1 MLTELR
7 KQQIPDLFIL
17 LFIVAVGGVLRFY
30 DFSNIPM
37 THDELSA
44 YYRLNFNS
52 FRDLI
57 EFGVK
62 EDGHPAG
69 VQVFLYYWSRI
80 FGTGDMIIKLP
91 FLLLGMGSILLAY
104 KLALTWFNSTT
115 ALFVAA
121 YVSSLQFAVMYS
133 QIARP
138 YIFGLFFCL
147 LMVLFWTRIV
157 FGTKGKSLAVLMGFV
172 FSASVCSYTHH
183 FSLLFMAMV
192 ASTGLFF
199 VRKELR
205 LRYILALFAI
215 FLLYVPHLGVFFHQL
230 GIGGLSWL
238 GVPPNSFLLDYVKY
252 IFHFSVL
259 IYAAV
264 FILFLIGI
272 ATSDKRLWPLSKFQ
286 YISIIWFVVPPV
298 IGFLYSKFVSPLV
311 QYSVL
316 IFSFPFLLLFIFS
329 FYKQSS
335 QWFKMGAVALILLAN
350 ISTLVWS
357 RQHYDVFYK
366 QPFKE
371 YAAKTAD
378 FLAQHDVEDVRI
390 VFQENPVYVNHYFT
404 KFNPDTEFVS
414 LYEKEKNPSEFRS
427 IIAEPGC
434 EYLICGAMPLEY
446 FPIVKEYYPTLVAR
460 DFGFTYEFYIFSR
473 GGAVPEKCLD
483 YDPVFYN
490 TMDFENE
497 KEAWNISMCGVQ
509 DSSQFG
515 LCALDS
521 AQEWGPKFE
530 YPLGDISSSRHDIID
545 IALDFE
551 AANQGQIVCEI
562 WKDSE
567 LVFWRSAK
575 LHDFL
580 DLSPGKQGQKAYL
593 SFRLSSLFKKDQ
605 DLRDCTLK
613 VYYWNIDKCN
623 IVLDHFTIQARKGN
637 PYAFALVQ
645 RI

>member
-1 MLTELR
+1 M
-7 KQQIPDLFIL
+7 
-17 LFIVAVGGVLRFY
+17 
-30 DFSNIPM
+30 M
-37 THDELSA
+37 
-44 YYRLNFNS
+44 
-52 FRDLI
+52 
-57 EFGVK
+57 
-62 EDGHPAG
+62 
-69 VQVFLYYWSRI
+69 
-80 FGTGDMIIKLP
+80 IKLP
-91 FLLLGMGSILLAY
+91 FLLLGMGSIVLAY

-147 LMVLFWTRIV
+147 LLVLFWTRLV

-172 FSASVCSYTHH
+172 LSASVCSYTHH

-192 ASTGLFF
+192 AATGLFY
-199 VRKELR
+199 VRRELR
-205 LRYILALFAI
+205 LRYIIALLVI
-215 FLLYVPHLGVFFHQL
+215 FLLYVPHLGIFFHQL
-230 GIGGLSWL
+230 GIGGLAWL
-238 GVPPNSFLLDYVKY
+238 GVPPNSFLPDYVKY

-264 FILFLIGI
+264 FILFLTGI

-298 IGFLYSKFVSPLV
+298 IGFIYSKFVSPVV

-316 IFSFPFLLLFIFS
+316 IFSFPFLLIFIFS
-329 FYKQSS
+329 FYRQFS
-335 QWFKMGAVALILLAN
+335 QWFKMGAVAFILLAN

-357 RQHYDVFYK
+357 RQHYEVFYK

-371 YAAKTAD
+371 YAAETAD
-378 FLAQHDVEDVRI
+378 FLDQHDVENVRI
-390 VFQENPVYVNHYFT
+390 VFQENPVYINHYFS
-404 KFNPDTEFVS
+404 KYNPGTEFVS
-414 LYEKEKNPSEFRS
+414 LYEKELTPSEFRS

-446 FPIVKEYYPTLVAR
+446 FPIVKEYYPALLAR
-460 DFGFTYEFYIFSR
+460 DFGFTYEFYIFS
-473 GGAVPEKCLD
+473 GGEAVQDEQPDERLDKQLDEQLD
-483 YDPVFYN
+483 YAPVFSS

-497 KEAWNISMCGVQ
+497 KEDWNISMCGVQ
-509 DSSQFG
+509 DSLHSG

-530 YPLGDISSSRHDIID
+530 CPLGDISASRHDIID
-545 IALDFE
+545 IALDFK
-551 AANQGQIVCEI
+551 AGDQGQIVCEI

-567 LVFWRSAK
+567 LVSWRSAK
-575 LHDFL
+575 LHDFS
-580 DLSPGKQGQKAYL
+580 DASAGSEGQKAYL

-605 DLRDCTLK
+605 DLRECTLK

-623 IVLDHFTIQARKGN
+623 IVLDHFTVQARKGN
-637 PYAFALVQ
+637 PYVFALVQ

>member
-238 GVPPNSFLLDYVKY
+238 GVPPNSFLLDYD
-252 IFHFSVL
+252 L
-259 IYAAV
+259 
-264 FILFLIGI
+264 
-272 ATSDKRLWPLSKFQ
+272 
-286 YISIIWFVVPPV
+286 
-298 IGFLYSKFVSPLV
+298 LYLNLSPL
-311 QYSVL
+311 
-316 IFSFPFLLLFIFS
+316 
-329 FYKQSS
+329 
-335 QWFKMGAVALILLAN
+335 
-350 ISTLVWS
+350 
-357 RQHYDVFYK
+357 
-366 QPFKE
+366 
-371 YAAKTAD
+371 
-378 FLAQHDVEDVRI
+378 
-390 VFQENPVYVNHYFT
+390 
-404 KFNPDTEFVS
+404 
-414 LYEKEKNPSEFRS
+414 
-427 IIAEPGC
+427 
-434 EYLICGAMPLEY
+434 
-446 FPIVKEYYPTLVAR
+446 
-460 DFGFTYEFYIFSR
+460 
-473 GGAVPEKCLD
+473 
-483 YDPVFYN
+483 
-490 TMDFENE
+490 
-497 KEAWNISMCGVQ
+497 
-509 DSSQFG
+509 
-515 LCALDS
+515 
-521 AQEWGPKFE
+521 
-530 YPLGDISSSRHDIID
+530 
-545 IALDFE
+545 
-551 AANQGQIVCEI
+551 
-562 WKDSE
+562 
-567 LVFWRSAK
+567 
-575 LHDFL
+575 
-580 DLSPGKQGQKAYL
+580 
-593 SFRLSSLFKKDQ
+593 
-605 DLRDCTLK
+605 
-613 VYYWNIDKCN
+613 
-623 IVLDHFTIQARKGN
+623 
-637 PYAFALVQ
+637 
-645 RI
+645 